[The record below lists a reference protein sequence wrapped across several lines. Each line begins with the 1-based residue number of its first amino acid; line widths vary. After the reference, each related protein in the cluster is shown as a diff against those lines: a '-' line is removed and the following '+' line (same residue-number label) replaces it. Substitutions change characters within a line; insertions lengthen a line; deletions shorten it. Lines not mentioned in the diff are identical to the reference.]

1 MRPGGES
8 PRATLL
14 WSMVTIA
21 GLCLGVGVSR
31 IPALATV
38 WDIGGGAFERRE
50 SQDARNDGYYE
61 ELLDAGEQRGRGGWF
76 ASPAE
81 AMPAHWP
88 RLHETEGVIW
98 DEPFQRFRLRPGA
111 DFDYKGAPLG
121 INDLGL
127 RDRPTALEK
136 APGVRRVALV
146 GASILMGSGVPVAE
160 TFENRIEDAVAVGV
174 LGDRGP
180 VELLNFGVAGY
191 RIDQL
196 TDVVLTRLDAFEPD
210 AVVLVLND
218 LALNPN
224 WSRHIAWL
232 LQEDRDLRY
241 DFIRDAVEAAG
252 VDGDDESRVIAARL
266 AGQRDRVL
274 EGSLVA
280 VREWCAARGLPLV
293 ILTLAQP
300 SRTATFPER
309 LDAVR
314 PMLDELGLAILDGAT
329 AFDGH
334 PHPESLWLEPWDRHP
349 TSEGNRLIAEHL
361 LDELQSREDLA
372 VQILGPVRSPPDG
385 AADE

>member
-1 MRPGGES
+1 MMRPGGES

-61 ELLDAGEQRGRGGWF
+61 ELLDAGERRGGGGWF
-76 ASPAE
+76 TSPA
-81 AMPAHWP
+81 ATMPAHWP

-127 RDRPTALEK
+127 RDRPTTLEK
-136 APGVRRVALV
+136 ASGVHRVALV

-160 TFENRIEDAVAVGV
+160 TFENRIEDAVALGV
-174 LGDRGP
+174 LGERGP

-196 TDVVLTRLDAFEPD
+196 ADVVLTQLDAFDPEHQV
-210 AVVLVLND
+210 A
-218 LALNPN
+218 LADP
-224 WSRHIAWL
+224 
-232 LQEDRDLRY
+232 
-241 DFIRDAVEAAG
+241 G
-252 VDGDDESRVIAARL
+252 
-266 AGQRDRVL
+266 
-274 EGSLVA
+274 
-280 VREWCAARGLPLV
+280 AARGPSVARVGGALPVDEVADPKGQAL
-293 ILTLAQP
+293 LGQTARATLARAERGP
-300 SRTATFPER
+300 SKARSRGER
-309 LDAVR
+309 
-314 PMLDELGLAILDGAT
+314 PLARA
-329 AFDGH
+329 
-334 PHPESLWLEPWDRHP
+334 P
-349 TSEGNRLIAEHL
+349 
-361 LDELQSREDLA
+361 
-372 VQILGPVRSPPDG
+372 
-385 AADE
+385 